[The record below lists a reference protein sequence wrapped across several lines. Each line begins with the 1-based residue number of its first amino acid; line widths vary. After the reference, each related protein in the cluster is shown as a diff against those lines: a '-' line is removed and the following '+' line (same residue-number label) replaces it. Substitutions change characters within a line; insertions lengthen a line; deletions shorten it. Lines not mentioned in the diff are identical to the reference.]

1 MPDHIFNNPIILR
14 TMACV
19 IAESSP
25 GGSPKRVKRP
35 LSLVCDPAA
44 APLPAITEM
53 TEFMPKPQTPT
64 TNNNNNNIYTD
75 PNIVKNGF
83 PLTNGTNDYKMNA
96 EVVRRAEMFGKSLDN
111 SDLTVTSLNFVD
123 EYQKSPFN
131 GVFDFQKN
139 GSSPLELNK

>member
-1 MPDHIFNNPIILR
+1 MLR
-14 TMACV
+14 NMACF
-19 IAESSP
+19 IADSSP

-35 LSLVCDPAA
+35 LSLVCDPNA

-53 TEFMPKPQTPT
+53 TEFMPKTPQTPT
-64 TNNNNNNIYTD
+64 NNNSIYTD

-83 PLTNGTNDYKMNA
+83 PLSNGTNEYKMNP
-96 EVVRRAEMFGKSLDN
+96 EVVRKAEMFGKSLDN

>member
-1 MPDHIFNNPIILR
+1 MECF
-14 TMACV
+14 
-19 IAESSP
+19 IADSSP
-25 GGSPKRVKRP
+25 GGSPKRAKRP

-44 APLPAITEM
+44 PTLPAITEM

-64 TNNNNNNIYTD
+64 NNNNIYAD

-83 PLTNGTNDYKMNA
+83 PLANGTNEYKMNP
-96 EVVRRAEMFGKSLDN
+96 EVVRKAEMFGKSLDN
-111 SDLTVTSLNFVD
+111 SDLTVTSLNYVD

-139 GSSPLELNK
+139 GASPLELNK

>member
-1 MPDHIFNNPIILR
+1 MDTTECF
-14 TMACV
+14 
-19 IAESSP
+19 IAEPSP

-35 LSLVCDPAA
+35 ISLVCDTAA

-53 TEFMPKPQTPT
+53 TEFMPKPHTPT
-64 TNNNNNNIYTD
+64 NNNIYTD

-83 PLTNGTNDYKMNA
+83 PLSNGTNDYKMNPDVIRKA
-96 EVVRRAEMFGKSLDN
+96 EIFGKSLDN

-131 GVFDFQKN
+131 GVFDIQKN
-139 GSSPLELNK
+139 GSSPLQLNKYDINPNIIKRALL